1 MLIQKKDKQQAMY
14 ILCILN
20 TSQIYGDCLLS
31 FYFEC
36 GINVYVTKKGELI
49 HMVKS
54 VAAPQAKGKS
64 AEDKI
69 FGANNRAVALTEK
82 LGADKVINGTV
93 GSLLDE
99 DGNLVMLDVV
109 QKAYK
114 ALTPKEIVAY
124 APIQGYPDYLEA
136 AIDQCFGESRPD
148 GYIRACAT
156 SGGSGVLHH
165 VIHNYSEWGDDIL
178 TSDWHWGAY
187 GSMCH
192 DNGRNLREFNL
203 LTDDGKFNFQS
214 FKEHVSAMVA
224 KQYNTV
230 IIMNSPANNPTGFG
244 LSNSDWDQVLS
255 FLKDVVKGQ
264 DKNIIFVSDVAYL
277 DYSGEKHECR
287 KFFKK
292 FGNMPDNVFIIV
304 AYTCSK
310 GFTMYGQ
317 RMGAMIGITQNKDIA
332 DEFVA
337 INQYTSRATWSNS
350 NSAAMKVMANICK
363 DPAKVA
369 ELDAER
375 AKYFHLIQER
385 ADLFMKEADEC
396 GLKYLRYISGFFI
409 TIPLIGAQKV
419 CDELE
424 KENIFLVPLEKGIR
438 LAVCSVSK
446 KKIHGLAAKIKATF
460 DAVGVQQ

>member
-1 MLIQKKDKQQAMY
+1 
-14 ILCILN
+14 
-20 TSQIYGDCLLS
+20 
-31 FYFEC
+31 
-36 GINVYVTKKGELI
+36 
-49 HMVKS
+49 MVMS
-54 VAAPQAKGKS
+54 VAAPQAKGKY
-64 AEDKI
+64 AEDNI
-69 FGANNRAVALTEK
+69 FGANNRANALAEK
-82 LGADKVINGTV
+82 IGVDNVINGTV
-93 GSLLDE
+93 GSILDE
-99 DGNLVMLDVV
+99 EGQLVMLHVV
-109 QKAYK
+109 QEAYK

-136 AIDQCFGESRPD
+136 VIDQCFGQSRPN
-148 GYIRACAT
+148 GYIQACAT

-165 VIHNYSEWGDDIL
+165 IIHNYSEWGDDIL

-187 GSMCH
+187 GSMCA
-192 DNGRNLREFNL
+192 DNGRKLREFELIDKN
-203 LTDDGKFNFQS
+203 GRFNFEN
-214 FKEHVSAMVA
+214 FKEHVRDMVS

-230 IIMNSPANNPTGFG
+230 IIMNSPANNPTGFA
-244 LSNSDWDQVLS
+244 LSSADWDQVIV

-264 DKNIIFVSDVAYL
+264 DKNIILVPDVAYL
-277 DYSGEKHECR
+277 DYSGEKQECR

-292 FGNMPDNVFIIV
+292 FGNLPENIFVIV

-317 RMGAMIGITQNKDIA
+317 RMGAMFCVTPNKDIA

-350 NSAAMKVMANICK
+350 NSAAMKSMVNICK

-375 AKYFHLIQER
+375 AVYFKLIKER
-385 ADLFMKEADEC
+385 ADIFMKEAQHC
-396 GLKYLRYISGFFI
+396 GLKYLPYLSGFFI
-409 TIPLIGAQKV
+409 TIPMTEAQRV

-424 KENIFLVPLEKGIR
+424 REHIFLVPLKKGVR

-446 KKIHGLAAKIKATF
+446 KKIAGLAAKIKG
-460 DAVGVQQ
+460 AVDSVGANQ

>member
-1 MLIQKKDKQQAMY
+1 
-14 ILCILN
+14 
-20 TSQIYGDCLLS
+20 
-31 FYFEC
+31 
-36 GINVYVTKKGELI
+36 
-49 HMVKS
+49 MVMS

-69 FGANNRAVALTEK
+69 FGANNRAVALAEK
-82 LGADKVINGTV
+82 LGNDKVINGTV

-99 DGNLVMLDVV
+99 NGDLVMLDVV

-124 APIQGYPDYLEA
+124 APIQGYADYLEA
-136 AIDQCFGESRPD
+136 AIDQCFGDSRPD

-165 VIHNYSEWGDDIL
+165 VIHNYAEWGDEIV
-178 TSDWHWGAY
+178 TSDYHWGAY
-187 GSMCH
+187 GSMCN
-192 DNGRNLREFNL
+192 DNGRKLREFSL
-203 LTDDGKFNFQS
+203 LTPEGTFNLES
-214 FKEHVSAMVA
+214 FKEHVQDVVS

-230 IIMNSPANNPTGFG
+230 IIMNSPANNPTGFA
-244 LSNSDWDQVLS
+244 LSDEDWDNVLA
-255 FLKDVVKGQ
+255 FLKDVVNGK

-277 DYSGEKHECR
+277 DYSGEKQECR

-292 FGNMPDNVFIIV
+292 FGNLPDNILVVV

-317 RMGAMIGITQNKDIA
+317 RMGAMICVTPNEDVA
-332 DEFVA
+332 NEFVS

-350 NSAAMKVMANICK
+350 NSAAMKAMANICK
-363 DPAKVA
+363 DPAKIA

-375 AKYFHLIQER
+375 ATYFKLIKER
-385 ADLFMKEADEC
+385 ADIFMKEATDC
-396 GLKYLRYISGFFI
+396 GLKYLPYLSGFFI
-409 TIPLIGAQKV
+409 TIPMEGAQAV
-419 CDELE
+419 CDYME
-424 KENIFLVPLEKGIR
+424 KENIFLVPLSNGIR

-446 KKIHGLAAKIKATF
+446 KKITGLAAKIKEASEK
-460 DAVGVQQ
+460 VGAKQ

>member
-1 MLIQKKDKQQAMY
+1 
-14 ILCILN
+14 
-20 TSQIYGDCLLS
+20 
-31 FYFEC
+31 
-36 GINVYVTKKGELI
+36 
-49 HMVKS
+49 MVKS

-69 FGANNRAVALTEK
+69 FGANNRAVALAET

-93 GSLLDE
+93 GSILDE
-99 DGNLVMLDVV
+99 DGNLVMLHVV
-109 QKAYK
+109 EEAFK

-124 APIQGYPDYLEA
+124 APIQGYPDYLDA
-136 AIDQCFGESRPD
+136 VIDQCFGESRPE

-187 GSMCH
+187 GSMCN
-192 DNGRNLREFNL
+192 DNGRHLREFEL
-203 LTDDGKFNFQS
+203 IGSDGKFNFAS
-214 FKEHVSAMVA
+214 FKEHVEDMVA

-230 IIMNSPANNPTGFG
+230 IIMNSPANNPTGFA
-244 LSNSDWDQVLS
+244 LSSDDWDTVLA
-255 FLKDVVKGQ
+255 FLKDVVAGK
-264 DKNIIFVSDVAYL
+264 DKNIILVPDVAYL
-277 DYSGEKHECR
+277 DYSGEKKECR

-292 FGNMPDNVFIIV
+292 FGNLPDNILVVV

-317 RMGAMIGITQNKDIA
+317 RMGAMICVTANEDIA
-332 DEFVA
+332 NEFVA

-350 NSAAMKVMANICK
+350 NSAAMKAMANICK

-375 AKYFHLIQER
+375 AKYFVLIKER
-385 ADLFMKEADEC
+385 ADIFMKEAQEC
-396 GLKYLRYISGFFI
+396 GLKYLPYLSGFFI
-409 TIPLIGAQKV
+409 TIPMEGSQAV
-419 CDELE
+419 CDLLE
-424 KENIFLVPLEKGIR
+424 KENIFLVPLGKGVR

-446 KKIHGLAAKIKATF
+446 AKITGLAAKIKSAVEATG
-460 DAVGVQQ
+460 AKQ

>member
-1 MLIQKKDKQQAMY
+1 
-14 ILCILN
+14 
-20 TSQIYGDCLLS
+20 
-31 FYFEC
+31 
-36 GINVYVTKKGELI
+36 
-49 HMVKS
+49 MVMS
-54 VAAPQAKGKS
+54 VAAPQATGKF

-69 FGANNRAVALTEK
+69 FGATNRAVALAEK
-82 LGADKVINGTV
+82 LGNDKVVNGTV

-99 DGNLVMLDVV
+99 NGDLVMLDVV

-124 APIQGYPDYLEA
+124 APIQGYPDYLNA
-136 AIDQCFGESRPD
+136 AIDQCFGDSRPA

-165 VIHNYSEWGDDIL
+165 VIHNYSEWGDEIL
-178 TSDWHWGAY
+178 TSDYHWGAY
-187 GSMCH
+187 GSMCK
-192 DNGRNLREFNL
+192 DNGRTLREFSL
-203 LTDDGKFNFQS
+203 LTKEGTFNLES
-214 FKEHVSAMVA
+214 FKENVQALVD

-230 IIMNSPANNPTGFG
+230 IIMNSPANNPTGFA
-244 LSNSDWDQVLS
+244 LSDTDWDHVLD
-255 FLKDVVKGQ
+255 FLKQVVKGK

-277 DYSGEKHECR
+277 DYSGEKQECR

-292 FGNMPDNVFIIV
+292 FGNLPDNILVVV

-317 RMGAMIGITQNKDIA
+317 RMGAMICVTSNEDVA
-332 DEFVA
+332 NEFVA

-350 NSAAMKVMANICK
+350 NSAAMKAMVNICK

-375 AKYFHLIQER
+375 AKYFKLIKER
-385 ADLFMKEADEC
+385 ADIFMKEASAC
-396 GLKYLRYISGFFI
+396 GLKYLPYISGFFI
-409 TIPLIGAQKV
+409 TIPMEGAQKV
-419 CDELE
+419 CDYME
-424 KENIFLVPLEKGIR
+424 KENIFLVPLSHGIR

-446 KKIHGLAAKIKATF
+446 TKITGLAAKIKAAVE
-460 DAVGVQQ
+460 AVGAKQA